1 MTEGEVALTHDEALE
16 LLAFLLASA
25 HSCLYDPPG
34 YGTYRLATAAERL
47 SSAWSPRATGSL
59 GGYLRELAR
68 SVPTHAWDPMGRA
81 PETEAYLNDLIADL
95 AREVDR
101 RREDSGDA

>member
-1 MTEGEVALTHDEALE
+1 MNERDLALTDDEAFE

-47 SSAWSPRATGSL
+47 ASAWAPRATGSL
-59 GGYLRELAR
+59 GGYLRGLAR
-68 SVPTHAWDPMGRA
+68 SVPAQEWDPMGKA
-81 PETEAYLNDLIADL
+81 P
-95 AREVDR
+95 RPR
-101 RREDSGDA
+101 RT

>member
-1 MTEGEVALTHDEALE
+1 MSEPDLALTQDEALE

-47 SSAWSPRATGSL
+47 ANAWAPRATGSL
-59 GGYLRELAR
+59 GGYLRGLAG
-68 SVPTHAWDPMGRA
+68 SVLAQTWDPMGKA
-81 PETEAYLNDLIADL
+81 AETEVYLSELIADL
-95 AREVDR
+95 AREADR
-101 RREDSGDA
+101 GSERDGDA

>member
-1 MTEGEVALTHDEALE
+1 MTDGDVALTHDEALE

-47 SSAWSPRATGSL
+47 SSAWAPRATGSL
-59 GGYLRELAR
+59 GGYLRGLAR
-68 SVPTHAWDPMGRA
+68 SVPAQAWDPMGNA
-81 PETEAYLNDLIADL
+81 HETEAYLSELIADL
-95 AREVDR
+95 AREADR
-101 RREDSGDA
+101 GSERDRDA